1 MRKRTRDSEETA
13 MRLRLGLVALTVA
26 VLVLP
31 AQAAAADGGA
41 YIQFDRTHYLV
52 GSAAHGVAY
61 VAIPE
66 PRQGLLARGPFY
78 VYLVPGKSWIQEG
91 RPLPEG
97 VIRLAAATIE
107 RDSGTIFEI
116 STSFTVPD
124 LPGEYYTIQFCNEP
138 CTISGFRESLSG
150 QISIVQTLREASLLN
165 QQQRLYGK
173 NWHLQRQVRKANKEI
188 EDLQLM
194 IDAAGSERSN
204 LIQQIDDLEAEIV
217 RDQQA
222 PEDIRRPLAE
232 GWALVAIAIA
242 VLVSLV
248 AVTLGIVF
256 SRRHRPTLVVPDTI
270 AGLDEELEDT
280 LART

>member
-1 MRKRTRDSEETA
+1 MRV
-13 MRLRLGLVALTVA
+13 RLGLVALTA
-26 VLVLP
+26 TALVLS
-31 AQAAAADGGA
+31 AQTAMADGGA
-41 YIQFDRTHYLV
+41 YIEFRGPRP
-52 GSAAHGVAY
+52 GSHFLPGDDASGTAF

-66 PRQGLLARGPFY
+66 RHEELLDRGPFY
-78 VYLVPGKSWIQEG
+78 IYLVPGNKWIQEG
-91 RPLPEG
+91 KALPEG
-97 VIRLAAATIE
+97 VIRLATATIE

-124 LPGEYYTIQFCNEP
+124 VQGEYYTIQFCNEP

-165 QQQRLYGK
+165 EQQRLYGK
-173 NWHLQRQVRKANKEI
+173 NWHLRRQVRKANKQV

-217 RDQQA
+217 RDQRA
-222 PEDIRRPLAE
+222 PEEDARPLAE

-270 AGLDEELEDT
+270 AELDKEREDT

>member
-1 MRKRTRDSEETA
+1 MRV
-13 MRLRLGLVALTVA
+13 RLGLVALMAIVLAMPTQTA
-26 VLVLP
+26 V
-31 AQAAAADGGA
+31 ADGGA
-41 YIQFDRTHYLV
+41 YIEFRGQRP
-52 GSAAHGVAY
+52 GSHFLPGDDASGTAF

-66 PRQGLLARGPFY
+66 RHQELLDRGPFY
-78 VYLVPGKSWIQEG
+78 VYLVPGNEWIQEG

-97 VIRLAAATIE
+97 VVRLAAATIE
-107 RDSGTIFEI
+107 RDAGTIFGI

-124 LPGEYYTIQFCNEP
+124 VPGEYYTIQFCNEP
-138 CTISGFRESLSG
+138 CTVSGFRESLSG
-150 QISIVQTLREASLLN
+150 QISIVQTLREAELLN
-165 QQQRLYGK
+165 EQQRLFGK
-173 NWHLQRQVRKANKEI
+173 NWHLRRQVRKANKEI

-194 IDAAGSERSN
+194 IDAAGVDRSD

-222 PEDIRRPLAE
+222 PEEIRRPLAE

-270 AGLDEELEDT
+270 AELGKELEDT

>member
-1 MRKRTRDSEETA
+1 

-41 YIQFDRTHYLV
+41 YIQFDRTHYIV

-66 PRQGLLARGPFY
+66 PRQDLLARGPFN
-78 VYLVPGKSWIQEG
+78 VYLVPGKTWIQEG

-97 VIRLAAATIE
+97 VIKLGTATIE
-107 RDSGTIFEI
+107 HDSRTAYRI

-124 LPGEYYTIQFCNEP
+124 LPGDFYTVQLCNEP

-150 QISIVQTLREASLLN
+150 QISIVQTLREAALLN
-165 QQQRLYGK
+165 EQQRLFGK
-173 NWHLQRQVRKANKEI
+173 NWHLRRQVRKANKEA
-188 EDLQLM
+188 EDLQLI
-194 IDAAGSERSN
+194 IDAAGAERRD
-204 LIQQIDDLEAEIV
+204 LLRRIDDLQAEIA
-217 RDQQA
+217 RDQRA
-222 PEDIRRPLAE
+222 PEENARPLAE

-270 AGLDEELEDT
+270 AELDKELEDT

>member
-1 MRKRTRDSEETA
+1 

-41 YIQFDRTHYLV
+41 YIQFDRTHYIV

-66 PRQGLLARGPFY
+66 PRQGLLARAPFY

-91 RPLPEG
+91 RPLPDG
-97 VIRLAAATIE
+97 VIKLDTVTIE
-107 RDSGTIFEI
+107 HDSQTTYRI
-116 STSFTVPD
+116 STNFTVPD
-124 LPGEYYTIQFCNEP
+124 VPGDFYTVQFCNEP

-165 QQQRLYGK
+165 EQQRLYGK
-173 NWHLQRQVRKANKEI
+173 DWHLRRQVRKANKEI
-188 EDLQLM
+188 EDLQVI
-194 IDAAGSERSN
+194 IDATGSERDD
-204 LIQQIDDLEAEIV
+204 LVRQIDELEAEIA
-217 RDQQA
+217 RDQRA
-222 PEDIRRPLAE
+222 PEENARPLAE

-242 VLVSLV
+242 LLVSLV

-270 AGLDEELEDT
+270 AELDKEREGT

>member
-1 MRKRTRDSEETA
+1 MRV
-13 MRLRLGLVALTVA
+13 RLGLVALTA
-26 VLVLP
+26 TALVLS
-31 AQAAAADGGA
+31 AQTAMADGGA
-41 YIQFDRTHYLV
+41 YIEFRGPRP
-52 GSAAHGVAY
+52 GSHFLPGDDASGTAF

-66 PRQGLLARGPFY
+66 RHEELLDRGPFY
-78 VYLVPGKSWIQEG
+78 IYLVPGNKWIQEG
-91 RPLPEG
+91 KALPEG
-97 VIRLAAATIE
+97 VIRLATATIE

-124 LPGEYYTIQFCNEP
+124 VQGEYYTIQFCNEP

-165 QQQRLYGK
+165 EQQRLYGK
-173 NWHLQRQVRKANKEI
+173 NWHLRRQVRKANKQV

-217 RDQQA
+217 RDQRA
-222 PEDIRRPLAE
+222 PEEDARPLAE

>member
-1 MRKRTRDSEETA
+1 MRV
-13 MRLRLGLVALTVA
+13 RLGLVALVA
-26 VLVLP
+26 TALVIP
-31 AQAAAADGGA
+31 AQTAMADGGA
-41 YIQFDRTHYLV
+41 YIEFRGPRP
-52 GSAAHGVAY
+52 GSHFLPGDDASGTAF
-61 VAIPE
+61 VAIPHRHE
-66 PRQGLLARGPFY
+66 ELLDRGPFY
-78 VYLVPGKSWIQEG
+78 VYLVPGKTWIQEG

-97 VIRLAAATIE
+97 VIRLDTVTIE
-107 RDSGTIFEI
+107 RDSGTTFEI

-124 LPGEYYTIQFCNEP
+124 VPGEYYTIQFCNEP

-165 QQQRLYGK
+165 EQQRLFGK
-173 NWHLQRQVRKANKEI
+173 NWHLRSQVRKANKEI

-194 IDAAGSERSN
+194 IDAAASERSD

-222 PEDIRRPLAE
+222 PEETRRPLAE

-242 VLVSLV
+242 VLVSFV

-270 AGLDEELEDT
+270 AELDKELEDT

>member
-1 MRKRTRDSEETA
+1 MRV
-13 MRLRLGLVALTVA
+13 RLGLVALTA
-26 VLVLP
+26 TALVLS
-31 AQAAAADGGA
+31 AQTAMADGGA
-41 YIQFDRTHYLV
+41 YIEFRGPRP
-52 GSAAHGVAY
+52 GSHFLPGDDASGTAF

-66 PRQGLLARGPFY
+66 RHEELLDRGPFY
-78 VYLVPGKSWIQEG
+78 IYLVPGNKWIQEG
-91 RPLPEG
+91 KALPEG
-97 VIRLAAATIE
+97 VIRLATATIE

-124 LPGEYYTIQFCNEP
+124 VQGEYYTIQFCNEP

-165 QQQRLYGK
+165 EQQRLYGK
-173 NWHLQRQVRKANKEI
+173 NSHLRRQVRKANKQV

-217 RDQQA
+217 RDQRA
-222 PEDIRRPLAE
+222 PEEDARPLAE

>member
-1 MRKRTRDSEETA
+1 MRV
-13 MRLRLGLVALTVA
+13 RLGLVALTA
-26 VLVLP
+26 TALVLS
-31 AQAAAADGGA
+31 AQTAMADGGA
-41 YIQFDRTHYLV
+41 YIEFRGPRP
-52 GSAAHGVAY
+52 GSHFLPGDDASGTAF

-66 PRQGLLARGPFY
+66 RHEELLDRGPFY
-78 VYLVPGKSWIQEG
+78 IYLVPGNKWIQEG
-91 RPLPEG
+91 KALPEG
-97 VIRLAAATIE
+97 VIRLATATIE

-124 LPGEYYTIQFCNEP
+124 VQGEYYTIQFCNEP

-165 QQQRLYGK
+165 EQQRLYGK
-173 NWHLQRQVRKANKEI
+173 NWHLRRQVRKANKQV

-217 RDQQA
+217 RDQRA
-222 PEDIRRPLAE
+222 PEEDARPLAE

-270 AGLDEELEDT
+270 AELDEEREDT

>member
-1 MRKRTRDSEETA
+1 MRV
-13 MRLRLGLVALTVA
+13 RLGLVALTAA

-31 AQAAAADGGA
+31 ARSAAADGGA
-41 YIQFDRTHYLV
+41 YIQFDRTHYVV

-66 PRQGLLARGPFY
+66 PRQDLLARGPFY
-78 VYLVPGKSWIQEG
+78 VYLVPGKTWIQEG

-97 VIRLAAATIE
+97 VIKLGTATIE
-107 RDSGTIFEI
+107 HDSRTAYRI
-116 STSFTVPD
+116 STSFAVPD
-124 LPGEYYTIQFCNEP
+124 LPGDFYTIQLCNEP

-150 QISIVQTLREASLLN
+150 QISIVQTLREAALLN
-165 QQQRLYGK
+165 EQQRLFGK
-173 NWHLQRQVRKANKEI
+173 NWHLRRQVRKANKEI

-194 IDAAGSERSN
+194 IDAAGSERSD

-222 PEDIRRPLAE
+222 PEEIRRPLAE
-232 GWALVAIAIA
+232 GWALVALGIA
-242 VLVSLV
+242 VVV
-248 AVTLGIVF
+248 ALTSIVLAIVF
-256 SRRHRPTLVVPDTI
+256 ARRRVPHAAFVVPDTI
-270 AGLDEELEDT
+270 AELDTEREDT